1 MFKKISHNLL
11 FLLVIFVFPAV
22 SAETVGAGTSGEV
35 YRIGVDDQISINV
48 WKNTELSLSMPVRPD
63 GKISMP
69 LIGDVVAGGRTPEEV
84 AGDIRERLSTFIR
97 DPNVTIILTDLRS
110 HEYISRIRITGAVTT
125 PSSIPYR
132 QGITVLDAVLA
143 SGGINDFASAN
154 NTKIYRK
161 DAASTHVIDVKL
173 SDILNKGQ
181 LDTNVLLLPGDI
193 VTVPESMF

>member
-22 SAETVGAGTSGEV
+22 SAETVGAGASGEV